1 MRTIKTQVCVLGAGA
16 GGTGCVYRLIK
27 NGIKTVVVDKNPDF
41 GGTAVFSGVDG
52 WEPGVSLDGLHLL
65 LKDELEKMENGCHVV
80 EVVPNMNFFD
90 SSVGIDWSKHSFEE
104 RPFGFSMATGCTYE
118 DTFKRC
124 TSIRGVHGPYRRF
137 QFEPDCMR
145 KAINN
150 VFSPY
155 TENLTSFFSHTY
167 KSCATESGKI
177 KSIMITNED
186 GIITEIFADYFVDSS
201 GDIVLARDA
210 GCEYLFGAEGK
221 EDFNEP
227 SATEK
232 SNSINAV
239 TYVFRIAKVSD
250 NTHIDEIPEIYK
262 NTDISEWE
270 KTEMRETV
278 SCFVKYP
285 NGDININMLP
295 TMQGTEYFN
304 YGSRADV
311 VGRARVYKYWHYL
324 QTEKKMNGY
333 TLKRIFNAGV
343 RESYRLKGKYVLK
356 EQDLR
361 AGILKQPK
369 IGRTIAIADHMM
381 DVHGENGLA
390 KELEIPY
397 EIPLECSMTKEFSN
411 LFVACR
417 GASFSHIAASSA
429 RLTRTMI
436 SIGEGVGEYL
446 TEQIKNVVPY

>member
-65 LKDELEKMENGCHVV
+65 LKDELKKMNNACHIV
-80 EVVPNMNFFD
+80 ESVPNLNIFD
-90 SSVGIDWSKHSFEE
+90 SSAGFDWQKHSFQE
-104 RPFGFSMATGCTYE
+104 RPWGFSMPTGCNYN
-118 DTFKRC
+118 DTLKRC
-124 TSIRGVHGPYRRF
+124 ISLRGKEGPMRRF
-137 QFEPDCMR
+137 QFEPECMSL
-145 KAINN
+145 AINN
-150 VFSPY
+150 ILKPY
-155 TENLTSFFSHTY
+155 CEKLTTLFNYTY
-167 KSCATESGKI
+167 KFCISEIGVV
-177 KSIMITNED
+177 KSIIVSNKSMDVEIT
-186 GIITEIFADYFVDSS
+186 ADYFVDCS

-210 GCEYLFGAEGK
+210 GCEYLYGTEGK
-221 EDFNEP
+221 EEFNEP

-232 SNSINAV
+232 SDSINAV
-239 TYVFRIAKVSD
+239 TYVFRIAKVTDIS
-250 NTHIDEIPEIYK
+250 HIDEIPEEYK
-262 NTDISEWE
+262 KINLGKWE
-270 KTEMRETV
+270 MEDMRKV
-278 SCFVKYP
+278 ISCFVKYP
-285 NGDININMLP
+285 NGDINVNMLP
-295 TMQGTEYFN
+295 TMQGSEYFHFGKN
-304 YGSRADV
+304 ADEI
-311 VGRARVYKYWHYL
+311 GKARVYKYWNYL

-333 TLKRIFNAGV
+333 TITHIFDAGV
-343 RESYRLKGKYVLK
+343 RESYRLNGKYVLK

-361 AGILKQPK
+361 AGTLPM
-369 IGRTIAIADHMM
+369 RTVAIADHMM
-381 DVHGENGLA
+381 DVHGDNCLA
-390 KELEIPY
+390 KELDIPY

-436 SIGEGVGEYL
+436 SMGEGVGEYL

>member
-1 MRTIKTQVCVLGAGA
+1 MIMKKIKTQVCVLGAGA

-41 GGTAVFSGVDG
+41 GGTAVFCGVDG
-52 WEPGVSLDGLHLL
+52 WEPGVTLDGLHLL

-90 SSVGIDWSKHSFEE
+90 PSVGIDWSKHSFED

-150 VFSPY
+150 VFAPY
-155 TENLTSFFSHTY
+155 TESLTSFFGHTY
-167 KSCATESGKI
+167 KSCVTENGKI
-177 KSIMITNED
+177 KSITITNVD
-186 GIITEIFADYFVDSS
+186 GIVTEIFADYFVDSS
-201 GDIVLARDA
+201 GGIALAIDA
-210 GCEYLFGAEGK
+210 GCDHTIGTEGK
-221 EDFNEP
+221 EEYNEP
-227 SATEK
+227 SAALK
-232 SNSINAV
+232 KDSINGV
-239 TYVFRIAKVSD
+239 TYVFRIAKAS
-250 NTHIDEIPEIYK
+250 NPEHIDEIPSEAQ
-262 NTDISEWE
+262 NTDVGSWSPNTVISA
-270 KTEMRETV
+270 M
-278 SCFVKYP
+278 VKYP
-285 NGDININMLP
+285 NGDVNINMLP
-295 TMQGTEYFN
+295 TLQGKEYLD
-304 YGSRADV
+304 YGNRADE
-311 VGRARVYKYWHYL
+311 VGRARVYKYWRYL
-324 QTEKKMNGY
+324 QTERNFMGY
-333 TLKRIFNAGV
+333 TLKHIFNAGI

-429 RLTRTMI
+429 RLTRTML
-436 SIGEGVGEYL
+436 SMGEGVGEYL
-446 TEQIKNVVPY
+446 TEQIKAVVPY